1 MSGSVGGLQAGQ
13 VKRVSLFIGPY
24 GSGKSEISVNF
35 ALWLRRNDYRV
46 TLCDLDIINPFFRSA
61 DTRRV
66 LEEAGIRLVAP
77 VFAGT
82 NVDVPAVP
90 AEAYS
95 VFDDPGRHAV
105 LDIGGEDLG
114 ARIVATLKQRLLD
127 IVDDVAVYMVVNPYR
142 PFSQTSSQIV
152 QQAEILTRA
161 AGLAPTALVHNAN
174 LLEDSD
180 AGLLTESSVIV
191 KAAAAQ
197 LGVPV
202 AFAAAMAEV
211 VPQDWGT
218 RTPDGLPLLKMRRTI
233 HYLR

>member
-13 VKRVSLFIGPY
+13 VERVSLFIGPY
-24 GSGKSEISVNF
+24 GSGKSKISVNLD
-35 ALWLRRNDYRV
+35 LWLRRNGYRV

-202 AFAAAMAEV
+202 AFAAAMADV
-211 VPQDWGT
+211 VPPDWGT